1 VAAVSCLMPTRAQ
14 QLGLVLLLVA
24 FAAFLL
30 IRLRG

>member
-1 VAAVSCLMPTRAQ
+1 MPTRAQ